1 MQKLKIFDEKDQA
14 TGLVYWVQL
23 KATENSDK
31 LAARKLDLSIDKI
44 EYYKALELPV
54 LIVLYSDKEDRFYC
68 KWAHEIDLFY
78 TKENAKTIRIMFDD
92 EDIWS
97 EDSASKIKLH
107 IEKLRAIKAGAI
119 ALPITTFLEVR
130 NSSINGIPRGIIM
143 SVYRKTLQE
152 YSQFAI
158 YQSKPEKAN
167 LIVTLSSDELMISL
181 ASITGCTFYSIKDR
195 DKEDFTEDIV
205 TDMLLGL
212 AISLT
217 NIGQVELA
225 AEIFL
230 NKKIKTR
237 FFQRHDLLPHI
248 IPSLIRSSRY
258 GEVIDAVC
266 EVIDSSEDDFLGTI
280 TVISAL
286 FVTSL
291 DHNKRNKFQKLLD
304 KCLTKSIASGENSF
318 IGRSHYNLA
327 NHYRIRSLSRKSV
340 YHYLM
345 ARRFESI
352 YLNQPYYYQELGG
365 SLFELGKY
373 RFSARAYRLALDKGA
388 PESVKPLYAD
398 ALMFSG
404 KYKLALGV
412 FSDYLCSSKDDHAE
426 WHLKK
431 MCLEVLIEKTGV
443 EEQVRL
449 KDEAISKI
457 DTSKAGEHSFVFGLE
472 KAVELDNLC
481 GLAWFNLGIE
491 RSRSDKHEEAAFCF
505 VVCGLSQKWDIEA
518 WINATLCCLNKKNL
532 CSYSSPKSFKS

>member
-1 MQKLKIFDEKDQA
+1 
-14 TGLVYWVQL
+14 
-23 KATENSDK
+23 
-31 LAARKLDLSIDKI
+31 
-44 EYYKALELPV
+44 
-54 LIVLYSDKEDRFYC
+54 
-68 KWAHEIDLFY
+68 
-78 TKENAKTIRIMFDD
+78 
-92 EDIWS
+92 
-97 EDSASKIKLH
+97 
-107 IEKLRAIKAGAI
+107 
-119 ALPITTFLEVR
+119 
-130 NSSINGIPRGIIM
+130 
-143 SVYRKTLQE
+143 
-152 YSQFAI
+152 
-158 YQSKPEKAN
+158 
-167 LIVTLSSDELMISL
+167 
-181 ASITGCTFYSIKDR
+181 
-195 DKEDFTEDIV
+195 
-205 TDMLLGL
+205 MLLGL

-518 WINATLCCLNKKNL
+518 WINATLCCLNKKIYAHIILLVIRTAYFFNGEDYL
-532 CSYSSPKSFKS
+532 TKLYKDLIGRFEGDILEVITDMIDSALPKEGNEIEKPKVRLLHDDGIFRDIFTEANGVVA